1 MIDVPDHVE
10 NPAAYVDGAYR
21 RIRENARKG
30 RGARWFAEDPSREA
44 LAARIAQAGE
54 RGDAFM
60 RKMDDAIREWG
71 SLSPK
76 QEEAVKASFARSD
89 ERRAAARAKDAGSQH
104 VGEVGKRGTFKV
116 TVRKTLIVGADDWC
130 DGFRIILMADE
141 AGNVLV
147 YKGDA
152 LKREVQKEGSDIYT
166 VERPADGQTI
176 EIVASVKSHGERDG
190 IKQTILARP
199 KWSV

>member
-1 MIDVPDHVE
+1 MR
-10 NPAAYVDGAYR
+10 N
-21 RIRENARKG
+21 IRANARKG
-30 RGARWFAEDPSREA
+30 RGARWLAEDPSREA
-44 LAARIAQAGE
+44 LASRIAQAGE

-76 QEEAVKASFARSD
+76 QEEAVKASFARQD
-89 ERRAAARAKDAGSQH
+89 ARRAEARAKDAGSVW
-104 VGEVGKRGTFKV
+104 VGEVGKRGPFRV

-130 DGFRIILMADE
+130 DGFRIVLMADE

-152 LKREVQKEGSDIYT
+152 LKRELTGGPGTGI
-166 VERPADGQTI
+166 ERPADGQTI
-176 EIVASVKSHGERDG
+176 DIVASVKSHGERDG
-190 IKQTILARP
+190 VKQTVLARP
-199 KWSV
+199 KWS